1 MGVYFPPHG
10 RWTWPCN
17 LLWPCVYRWKWWLV
31 SSKPKPYVLSWGG
44 TCPLAFLSSLW
55 ESMPQGAGFRRTRSV
70 NLSWTQRLE
79 LSPAWTSQP
88 AAAQVKPS
96 HSSWPSDLWL
106 WEYMLI
112 VLCCWEFRCFVT
124 SNSWVI
130 PLVSSVIHFPLP
142 PLWVWVLDTHIV
154 YTISHH
160 IQKKKKKNKNGKTRG
175 KVTAQ
180 KCSAQSLLC
189 ELISDICSSLSRDV
203 NLIWEDVLIMPELGT
218 WSYHH
223 TTLL

>member
-160 IQKKKKKNKNGKTRG
+160 IQKKKKKTKTEKQGEKLQHRNARL
-175 KVTAQ
+175 KVCCVNSFLTYA
-180 KCSAQSLLC
+180 AVYLGM
-189 ELISDICSSLSRDV
+189 LI
-203 NLIWEDVLIMPELGT
+203 
-218 WSYHH
+218 
-223 TTLL
+223 